1 MKISKV
7 CIYFTLL
14 FVTLFSCEKNR
25 LFHVSQ
31 IYGEWKIKS
40 GVMET
45 GEVLIFNTDK
55 TFTYK
60 SVYHITEFFSQGN
73 WKIKEDT
80 LILNSIMPHE
90 CFYLLS
96 FGGKCK
102 SSDVLT
108 DELIYKTNLECESPA
123 SNKFFIEFKNS
134 KFLIKKDSLIH
145 IPANKNCD
153 EVPEKIILH
162 R

>member
-1 MKISKV
+1 M
-7 CIYFTLL
+7 
-14 FVTLFSCEKNR
+14 
-25 LFHVSQ
+25 Q
-31 IYGEWKIKS
+31 
-40 GVMET
+40 T

-60 SVYHITEFFSQGN
+60 SVGHIAESFSHGN
-73 WKIKEDT
+73 WNIREDS
-80 LILNSIMPHE
+80 LILNSIMPNE
-90 CFYLLS
+90 CFYV
-96 FGGKCK
+96 FPFIEKCK
-102 SSDVLT
+102 SSHALT

-145 IPANKNCD
+145 FLANKNCE